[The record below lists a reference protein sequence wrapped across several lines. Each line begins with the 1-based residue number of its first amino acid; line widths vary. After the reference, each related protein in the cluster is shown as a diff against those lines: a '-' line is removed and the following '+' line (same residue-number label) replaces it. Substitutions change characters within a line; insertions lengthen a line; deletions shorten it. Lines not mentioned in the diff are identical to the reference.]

1 MAAILKEKGQ
11 PFYVIT
17 AGLNTVLKR
26 PSIFPLQFQ
35 SQLVLN
41 QTQQCGKQQRVFPFA
56 TELNQLSHTYLIK
69 QF

>member
-26 PSIFPLQFQ
+26 PSIFPQQFQ
-35 SQLVLN
+35 TQLVLK
-41 QTQQCGKQQRVFPFA
+41 QTRHCEL
-56 TELNQLSHTYLIK
+56 TEG
-69 QF
+69 